1 MTCPGVRSIVSPE
14 QVMATKEQR
23 RKKGFRDYKKEY
35 ARDQSSKARIKY
47 RTELNRKAYAMGHYG
62 KTPPGKDLVHKNG
75 AIAGLGDRR
84 TNRADGARKAT
95 LARMQRRRSVR
106 RRTA

>member
-23 RKKGFRDYKKEY
+23 RKINAKRDYKKEY
-35 ARDQSSKARIKY
+35 ERDQSSARRIKY
-47 RTELNRKAYAMGHYG
+47 RTELNKRAYAMGHYG

-75 AIAGLGDRR
+75 SIAGLGDRKED
-84 TNRADGARKAT
+84 RADGARKAT
-95 LARMQRRRSVR
+95 LARLKRK
-106 RRTA
+106 RTARAV